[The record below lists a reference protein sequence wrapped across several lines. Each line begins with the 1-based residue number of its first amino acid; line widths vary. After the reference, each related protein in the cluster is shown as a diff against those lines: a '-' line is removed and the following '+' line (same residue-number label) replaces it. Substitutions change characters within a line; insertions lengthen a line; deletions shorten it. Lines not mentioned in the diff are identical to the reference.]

1 MKSKLPVAQKLG
13 AVLFAAACALGL
25 AFAGAAQAQE
35 YRGIIRIL
43 VGYPPGGTIDN
54 TARVLADKMKTEL
67 GQNVI
72 VENRPGAGGQI
83 SATALKA
90 APADGSTLLLANDHQ
105 AAIIPLT
112 MASPGYDAATDFV
125 PVGMVAYFEAS
136 LGVHPRT
143 NAKNLAEYIAW
154 VKANPKESSM
164 GIPAPASIPEFM
176 VGVLGK
182 AAGVELT
189 SIPYKGGAAMVQDL
203 IGGRLPAGISTPGEM
218 LPHVTSGR
226 VHIIAVA
233 GTHRSAFLPD
243 VPTFTEAGIRGLEEG
258 SFLAF
263 YAPANTPRAVVQ
275 RYNKA
280 VNAALAMPDVQE
292 RFKPITMVATPST
305 PEEMGTRVAQFR
317 AVWTKIIKDS
327 GFTPK

>member
-1 MKSKLPVAQKLG
+1 MQLKSSIALKLG
-13 AVLFAAACALGL
+13 IVFFVAACALVP
-25 AFAGAAQAQE
+25 ADAARAQE
-35 YRGIIRIL
+35 YKGIVRIL

-54 TARVLADKMKTEL
+54 AARVLAERMKNEL
-67 GQNVI
+67 GQTVI

-83 SATALKA
+83 AATALKA
-90 APADGSTLLLANDHQ
+90 AAADGSTLLLANDHQ

-136 LGVHPRT
+136 LAVHPRT
-143 NAKNLAEYIAW
+143 NVKTLAEYIAW

-189 SIPYKGGAAMVQDL
+189 AIPYKGGAAMVQDL
-203 IGGRLPAGISTPGEM
+203 IGGQLPAGISTPGEM
-218 LPHVTSGR
+218 LQHVAAGR
-226 VHIIAVA
+226 VRIIAVA
-233 GTHRSAFLPD
+233 GTKRSAFLPD
-243 VPTFTEAGIRGLEEG
+243 VPTFTEAGIPGLEEG

-263 YAPANTPRAVVQ
+263 YAPAGTPRAVVL
-275 RYNKA
+275 RYNRA
-280 VNAALAMPDVQE
+280 LTAALATPDVQE
-292 RFKPITMVATPST
+292 RFKPMTMIATPST
-305 PEEMGTRVAQFR
+305 PEEMGARVGQFR
-317 AVWTKIIKDS
+317 TVWTKIIKDS
-327 GFTPK
+327 GFTPR